1 MRRTAPFR
9 WKVVDAYV
17 ALVVERTTDH
27 GAAKVPTL
35 PLVGERYA
43 VAIDFDDFITWNRMT
58 VAAVFVTV
66 AAFLWIPTV
75 NQDDDGD
82 R

>member
-1 MRRTAPFR
+1 M
-9 WKVVDAYV
+9 VDADV
-17 ALVVERTTDH
+17 ALVVERTADH
-27 GAAKVPTL
+27 RAAKVPT
-35 PLVGERYA
+35 PPFVGERSA
-43 VAIDFDDFITWNRMT
+43 VAIDFDDFFTWNRMT

-75 NQDDDGD
+75 NQNDGSD

>member
-1 MRRTAPFR
+1 M
-9 WKVVDAYV
+9 VDADV

-27 GAAKVPTL
+27 RAAKVPT
-35 PLVGERYA
+35 PPFVGERSA
-43 VAIDFDDFITWNRMT
+43 VAIEFDDFFTWNRMT

>member
-1 MRRTAPFR
+1 M
-9 WKVVDAYV
+9 VDADV

-27 GAAKVPTL
+27 RAAKVPT
-35 PLVGERYA
+35 PPFVGERSA
-43 VAIDFDDFITWNRMT
+43 VAIEFDDFFTWNRTT
-58 VAAVFVTV
+58 VAAVLVTV

-75 NQDDDGD
+75 NQDDGSD